1 MSAKTNAKKKEQDKP
16 QSSGL
21 GLDGLG
27 DLAGLLNEQP
37 AANAGGAG
45 PQELPLDLIDE
56 DPHQPRTADNPGF
69 SPESIAE
76 IGETIKARGVKSPIS
91 VRENPDAPGRYLINH
106 GARRYRGSKWAHKTT
121 IPAFI
126 DNDYNEADQV
136 IENLQRN
143 ELTAREIADFIGRE
157 LAKGKKKG
165 EIAKEIGKSPAFVT
179 QHVTL
184 LDLPEP
190 IAEAFNSGRGKDVTV
205 INELVTA
212 YKKNPDEVAA
222 WLADDS
228 QELTRGSVKLLREFL
243 EDKRSHE
250 DGDRDPNTVDALT
263 GKTDAEAGDG
273 EQGPQDDDAK
283 GKKEPK
289 EADPDKLKKA
299 IIQVKHDDRPARL
312 ILNRRPPAEGWA
324 WLSSTPLWSWLNP
337 LHGAGASWPRQ
348 RRPAVKL
355 CGCRSYSDA
364 RLDGCQSPKRPQ
376 LPPRPSACVVA
387 RTRSKPLLI
396 WSDASTFYWPSSLAL
411 LSFCCE
417 KYRPQPGCRPPL
429 GRGAGFWRQAQR
441 GRHSCRSA
449 K

>member
-157 LAKGKKKG
+157 LAKGKKKS

-190 IAEAFNSGRGKDVTV
+190 IAKAFNAGRSKDVTV
-205 INELVTA
+205 INELATA
-212 YKKNPDEVAA
+212 YKKNPEEVRV
-222 WLADDS
+222 WLEDDS
-228 QELTRGSVKLLREFL
+228 QELTRGSVKMLREYL
-243 EDKRSHE
+243 EDKRSQ
-250 DGDRDPNTVDALT
+250 DGERDPNTVDAFT
-263 GKTDAEAGDG
+263 GKTDGEAEGDG
-273 EQGPQDDDAK
+273 QGPDDDAK
-283 GKKEPK
+283 KKEPK
-289 EADPDKLKKA
+289 EPDPDKLKKA

-324 WLSSTPLWSWLNP
+324 WLKYEDDGHEFEADLSS
-337 LHGAGASWPRQ
+337 
-348 RRPAVKL
+348 V
-355 CGCRSYSDA
+355 
-364 RLDGCQSPKRPQ
+364 Q
-376 LPPRPSACVVA
+376 LV
-387 RTRSKPLLI
+387 
-396 WSDASTFYWPSSLAL
+396 AL
-411 LSFCCE
+411 LE
-417 KYRPQPGCRPPL
+417 G
-429 GRGAGFWRQAQR
+429 
-441 GRHSCRSA
+441 
-449 K
+449 

>member
-1 MSAKTNAKKKEQDKP
+1 MTSAKTNAKKKAPQAAAEKP
-16 QSSGL
+16 KGGGL

-27 DLAGLLNEQP
+27 DLSSLLDEQP
-37 AANAGGAG
+37 AANAARR

-106 GARRYRGSKWAHKTT
+106 GARRYRGSKWADKTT

-190 IAEAFNSGRGKDVTV
+190 IAEAFKRPQQGR
-205 INELVTA
+205 
-212 YKKNPDEVAA
+212 
-222 WLADDS
+222 
-228 QELTRGSVKLLREFL
+228 
-243 EDKRSHE
+243 
-250 DGDRDPNTVDALT
+250 DRHQR
-263 GKTDAEAGDG
+263 AGDG
-273 EQGPQDDDAK
+273 VQEEPRSGRLAGRRQPGADARIGQAAARVPGGQAQPGRRPRSQHRRCLHRQDGRRGDGDGQGPDDDAK
-283 GKKEPK
+283 KKEPK

-312 ILNRRPPAEGWA
+312 ILNRRPR
-324 WLSSTPLWSWLNP
+324 
-337 LHGAGASWPRQ
+337 PR
-348 RRPAVKL
+348 L
-355 CGCRSYSDA
+355 G
-364 RLDGCQSPKRPQ
+364 
-376 LPPRPSACVVA
+376 
-387 RTRSKPLLI
+387 
-396 WSDASTFYWPSSLAL
+396 LA
-411 LSFCCE
+411 
-417 KYRPQPGCRPPL
+417 QI
-429 GRGAGFWRQAQR
+429 RG
-441 GRHSCRSA
+441 
-449 K
+449 

>member
-1 MSAKTNAKKKEQDKP
+1 MTSAVKTNAKKKAPQAAAEKP
-16 QSSGL
+16 KGGGL

-27 DLAGLLNEQP
+27 DLSSLLDEPQ
-37 AANAGGAG
+37 AANAAPGG

-76 IGETIKARGVKSPIS
+76 IGETIKLRGVKSPIS
-91 VRENPDAPGRYLINH
+91 VRDNQDVPGRYLINH
-106 GARRYRGSKWAHKTT
+106 GARRYRGSKWAEKTT

-157 LAKGKKKG
+157 LAKDKKKS

-190 IAEAFNSGRGKDVTV
+190 IAQAFNTGRAKDVTV

-212 YKKNPDEVAA
+212 FKKNPEEVGA

-228 QELTRGSVKLLREFL
+228 QELTRGSVKLLREYL
-243 EDKRSHE
+243 EDKRNQE
-250 DGDRDPNTVDALT
+250 GGRDPNTVDAFT
-263 GKTDAEAGDG
+263 GKTDAEDGEG
-273 EQGPQDDDAK
+273 EQGSQDDAK
-283 GKKEPK
+283 GKEPK
-289 EADPDKLKKA
+289 EPDPDKLKKA

-324 WLSSTPLWSWLNP
+324 WL
-337 LHGAGASWPRQ
+337 
-348 RRPAVKL
+348 K
-355 CGCRSYSDA
+355 YED
-364 RLDGCQSPKRPQ
+364 DGQEFEADLGTVQ
-376 LPPRPSACVVA
+376 LV
-387 RTRSKPLLI
+387 
-396 WSDASTFYWPSSLAL
+396 AL
-411 LSFCCE
+411 LE
-417 KYRPQPGCRPPL
+417 V
-429 GRGAGFWRQAQR
+429 
-441 GRHSCRSA
+441 
-449 K
+449 

>member
-1 MSAKTNAKKKEQDKP
+1 MSVKTNAKKKEQVKP
-16 QSSGL
+16 QLTESSGL

-37 AANAGGAG
+37 VANAGG

-91 VRENPDAPGRYLINH
+91 VRENADAPGRYLINH
-106 GARRYRGSKWAHKTT
+106 GARRYRGSKWAGKTT

-190 IAEAFNSGRGKDVTV
+190 IAEAFNTGRAKDVTV
-205 INELVTA
+205 INELVTL
-212 YKKNPDEVAA
+212 YKKAPNEVTA
-222 WLADDS
+222 WLDDES
-228 QELTRGSVKLLREFL
+228 QELTRGSTKLLREFVD
-243 EDKRSHE
+243 DKRSGE
-250 DGDRDPNTVDALT
+250 RDSNTVDAFS
-263 GKTDAEAGDG
+263 GKTDGEG

-289 EADPDKLKKA
+289 EANPDKLKKA

-324 WLSSTPLWSWLNP
+324 WL
-337 LHGAGASWPRQ
+337 
-348 RRPAVKL
+348 K
-355 CGCRSYSDA
+355 YED
-364 RLDGCQSPKRPQ
+364 DGQEFEADLGTVQ
-376 LPPRPSACVVA
+376 LV
-387 RTRSKPLLI
+387 
-396 WSDASTFYWPSSLAL
+396 AL
-411 LSFCCE
+411 LE
-417 KYRPQPGCRPPL
+417 G
-429 GRGAGFWRQAQR
+429 
-441 GRHSCRSA
+441 
-449 K
+449 